1 MGEPATSHSS
11 NGRPVDNRR
20 AGELKRKIWAV
31 DHLMPGAGAVQV
43 FNEVF
48 DVGRWF
54 VLNVGHDGCPTE
66 NRRALR

>member
-48 DVGRWF
+48 DVGTVVRF
-54 VLNVGHDGCPTE
+54 E
-66 NRRALR
+66 RRARRLSDGK